1 MYTCYMKKKNNPID
15 SALILR
21 VQEVLHKR
29 DAETERYIQE
39 KKASYDDATYMRI
52 GTAQALLGM
61 ELVRVGLAEDMFGL

>member
-1 MYTCYMKKKNNPID
+1 MKKKTTPID
-15 SALILR
+15 SAVILR
-21 VQEVLHKR
+21 VQEVLNKR

-61 ELVRVGLAEDMFGL
+61 ELVRVGLAESVLGF

>member
-1 MYTCYMKKKNNPID
+1 MKKKTTPID
-15 SALILR
+15 SAVIVR
-21 VQEVLHKR
+21 VQEILHKR

-52 GTAQALLGM
+52 GTVQALLGM